1 MPGILRI
8 IIRSTKFYKKPVFNQ
23 VLIISLL
30 CAVITGSLLTGRSVQ
45 ESLKKSASEHLG
57 NTGILVSTGIR
68 YFDSDLAQRLKDST
82 GLKCSGII
90 EINGYC
96 QSVASQKVALNSSIL
111 GVKNDF
117 FNFLGFNTPAIKQG
131 EVAINKQLG
140 DYLGI
145 KPGEDLII
153 NFKEISEIPSD
164 APFAPTHE
172 KGKSLVMKVGS
183 IIDSP
188 YGGNFSL
195 SISQI
200 APKNIFINLSDLEE
214 DSQGSHIKIN
224 RLLVKKDNINSQQR
238 VLTTLKHYL
247 KLPDIGLKL
256 RMISKTGEY
265 EHISDRVFIDESIV
279 KEIGSRLSSSAPV
292 LTYLGNRFKMG
303 SRSTPYSFISA
314 LPSSLYPEIA
324 LGNGIII
331 NRWMAIDLSAE
342 KGDTIKLFWYSPDS
356 LNNLVE
362 KNRNFIVKDVVE
374 MKGIWSDS
382 LLMPDF
388 PGISGKE
395 SCSDWDAGVPI
406 KMHEIRSK
414 DEDYWNKYRGTP
426 KAFISYST
434 GRELW
439 GNNFGPATAI
449 RYPAGLT
456 VREIEDRLNGSL
468 DPEELGFSLTDL
480 SEESVKAANQGVD
493 FGTLFLGL
501 GFFLIL
507 ASLVL
512 LSYAASSY
520 FDSKRGHIKTLFA
533 LGFKNRWI
541 VQLLF
546 SEAGFISLAGCFI
559 GAFAGYLV
567 NILIT
572 NALNSVWNG
581 AVQTDTLT
589 AYFNIW
595 PIISGLM
602 LTFLTI
608 MVFMLIKVK
617 SFLKGLAQ
625 NKVEIFKTPSNIQ
638 NSYLLSISA
647 IVTISLFVL
656 SVLSGEKR
664 LLYSFSSG
672 TVLLLT
678 LILFWRQSYIK
689 RIINTS
695 GRIKNRKQLSHLYY
709 SFNPSNAITP
719 ILFIAAG
726 IFTVFITGA
735 NRMNISDKQMKRSGG
750 TGGYLLWCENSIPVK
765 EDLNT
770 ESGRKTMGLDDDQ
783 LSEMHFVQIKRSSG
797 NDASCLNLNYITVP
811 PLLGINPEDFIAKKS
826 FSFSRSLASKNIE
839 CPWQYLNLPSENN
852 TIYGIADQTVLE
864 WGLKL
869 KPGDTLVVRAESGQR
884 LNIIIAAG
892 LQSSVFQG
900 NVLIGKDNFARYYP
914 SVSGSLVL
922 LVDGN
927 RALIELYKSVLNDRF
942 DNYGINIEKT
952 ADRLSSFYKVTNTYL
967 SVFGIFGA
975 MGMIIGVAG
984 LGFVLL
990 GNYNRRKHEFAL
1002 LLATGFNVKKIKRM
1016 ILSEQVLILFAG
1028 VLSGTVSALVATSP
1042 SIKNSPDM
1050 PWLFIILMIVA
1061 IVFTGLS
1068 AMFLS
1073 VGSVTKDS
1081 LIVSLRKE

>member
-8 IIRSTKFYKKPVFNQ
+8 IVRSTKFYKKPVLYQ
-23 VLIISLL
+23 VLIIVLL
-30 CAVITGSLLTGRSVQ
+30 SAVITGSLLTGRSVK

-57 NTGILVSTGIR
+57 STGILISSGIR
-68 YFDSDLAQRLKDST
+68 YFDYDLVQRLKDST
-82 GLKCSGII
+82 GMKCTGIL
-90 EINGYC
+90 EMKGYC
-96 QSVASQKVALNSSIL
+96 QSLTSQKAVFNTNIYGIKS
-111 GVKNDF
+111 DF
-117 FNFLGFNTPAIKQG
+117 FIFHGFDTISVKHG
-131 EVAINKQLG
+131 EVAINKRLA

-153 NFKEISEIPSD
+153 KFKEISEIPSD
-164 APFAPTHE
+164 APFAPSQDQ
-172 KGKSLVMKVGS
+172 GKSLVLKVGS
-183 IIDSP
+183 IIESNG
-188 YGGNFSL
+188 GGNFSL

-200 APKNIFINLSDLEE
+200 APMNIFINLSDLEE
-214 DSQGSHIKIN
+214 AHVSHFKIN
-224 RLLVKKDNINSQQR
+224 RLLIKNDNINSLQK
-238 VLTTLKHYL
+238 TSETLKHYL
-247 KLPDIGLKL
+247 KLPDIGLRL
-256 RMISKTGEY
+256 RFVNKTGGY
-265 EHISDRVFIDESIV
+265 ELISGRVFIDESIV
-279 KEIGSRLSSSAPV
+279 KEISSRMTSSAPI
-292 LTYLGNRFKMG
+292 LTYLGNRLNAG
-303 SRSTPYSFISA
+303 TRSTPYSFVSA

-324 LGNGIII
+324 SGNRMII
-331 NRWMAIDLSAE
+331 NKWMALDLSVE
-342 KGDTIKLFWYSPDS
+342 KEDTIKLFWYSPDS

-362 KNRNFIVKDVVE
+362 KNRSFIVEEIVD

-395 SCSDWDAGVPI
+395 LCSDWDAGVPI
-406 KMHEIRSK
+406 KMHEIRTK
-414 DEDYWNKYRGTP
+414 DEDYWNRYRGTP
-426 KAFISYST
+426 KAFINYEK

-456 VREIEDRLNGSL
+456 EKAIEERLGGSL
-468 DPEELGFSLTDL
+468 NPEKMGFSLTDL
-480 SEESVKAANQGVD
+480 SDESVKAANQSVD
-493 FGTLFLGL
+493 FGTLFFSL

-507 ASLVL
+507 TSLVL
-512 LSYAASSY
+512 LSYATSSY
-520 FDSKRGHIKTLFA
+520 FDSKRRHIKTLFA

-546 SEAGFISLAGCFI
+546 SEAGLISLSGCFI

-572 NALNSVWNG
+572 NALNTVWNG

-595 PIISGLM
+595 PIISGFM

-625 NKVEIFKTPSNIQ
+625 NKVEIYKTPSNIQ

-678 LILFWRQSYIK
+678 LILFWRQYYIK

-750 TGGYLLWCENSIPVK
+750 TGGYLLWCENIIPVK

-770 ESGRKTMGLDDDQ
+770 ESGRKTMGLDNDQ

-797 NDASCLNLNYITVP
+797 NDASCLNLNHITVP

-839 CPWQYLNLPSENN
+839 SPWQYLNLTSENN

-1016 ILSEQVLILFAG
+1016 ILSEQVMILFAG
-1028 VLSGTVSALVATSP
+1028 VLSGTASAFVATSP

-1050 PWLFIILMIVA
+1050 PWMFIILMIVA